1 MDFDTF
7 SVDLIQDGGS
17 ARLALTGE
25 LDLAAVPTLE
35 AAIPNLAAGEVLV
48 VDLRD
53 LTFIDSSGIHVLM
66 RLDTAA
72 RDDGWSLVLVRPTG
86 SPTRPGPLPP
96 RRPRPDRRCP
106 GRLPR
111 THPHTFGLLT
121 E

>member
-7 SVDLIQDGGS
+7 SVDLIQDGGR

-25 LDLAAVPTLE
+25 LDLAEVPTLE
-35 AAIPNLAAGEVLV
+35 AAIPNLAPGEVLV

-72 RDDGWSLVLVRPTG
+72 RDDGWVLVLVRGRPAVQRVLDLCHLSDHVRTVDAPDDIPAH
-86 SPTRPGPLPP
+86 SPTRSG
-96 RRPRPDRRCP
+96 C
-106 GRLPR
+106 
-111 THPHTFGLLT
+111 
-121 E
+121 

>member
-1 MDFDTF
+1 VDFDTF
-7 SVDLIQDGGS
+7 SVDLIQDGGR

-35 AAIPNLAAGEVLV
+35 AAIPDLAAGEALV

-72 RDDGWSLVLVRPTG
+72 RDDGWSLVFVRGQPAVQRVLDLCHVGDHVRTVDAPG
-86 SPTRPGPLPP
+86 DIPAHIPTRSG
-96 RRPRPDRRCP
+96 C
-106 GRLPR
+106 
-111 THPHTFGLLT
+111 
-121 E
+121 